1 MIIGTVSENKELE
14 KRISITPEI
23 AKKYISNGFKVMI
36 EKDLASHL
44 GISDKEF
51 LDEGCKIESRENVLN
66 QSNIILQLNLP
77 DEKSINLLKENKLIF
92 FFINSSKIFLFS

>member
-23 AKKYISNGFKVMI
+23 AKKYISNGFEVMI

-44 GISDKEF
+44 GISDKESF
-51 LDEGCKIESRENVLN
+51 MQACKYSNGAIIGSKFIQSLSK
-66 QSNIILQLNLP
+66 SNIK
-77 DEKSINLLKENKLIF
+77 KSIRSFVYSIR
-92 FFINSSKIFLFS
+92 